1 MDQEQ
6 EGQEVGLS
14 VFLCLLREAVGH
26 ILYIQNGEAF
36 LSWMRAEAPR
46 RFPEV
51 FSGLPEPAGRA
62 LATELGWQIWNA
74 TPLPGN
80 DFRPRPLRRPG
91 PADPCPCGSGSEHGR
106 CCAGAPA
113 VPGLTPELLW
123 ALVAAE
129 LPLDKA
135 ADLAGQGGL
144 PRPYLGI
151 VARRLVEVGMQSRAL
166 ALLEPLFGEAEALD
180 KSDMDAW
187 DALLTAYETL
197 GRTEEVS
204 SFLKRFQQRFLG
216 SSPAD

>member
-1 MDQEQ
+1 MGTMDQEQ
-6 EGQEVGLS
+6 GGQEVGLS

-51 FSGLPEPAGRA
+51 FAGLPEPVARA
-62 LATELGWQIWNA
+62 LATELGWQVWNV

-80 DFRPRPLRRPG
+80 DFRPRPMPRPQ
-91 PADPCPCGSGSEHGR
+91 PADPE
-106 CCAGAPA
+106 APA
-113 VPGLTPELLW
+113 VPGLTPELAW
-123 ALVAAE
+123 ALVASE

-135 ADLAGQGGL
+135 ADLAEQGGV

-151 VARRLVEVGMQSRAL
+151 VARRLVAEGVPSRAL
-166 ALLEPLFGEAEALD
+166 ALLEPLFGEAEVLD

-187 DALLTAYETL
+187 DALLAAYRTL
-197 GRTEEVS
+197 GRTEEVRA
-204 SFLKRFQQRFLG
+204 FLQRFQQRFLG
-216 SSPAD
+216 SPPD